1 MKMKLK
7 EGFILHKTGSENMM
21 VASGK
26 ALKSFNGLVRLND
39 TAYFIAQQLQ
49 KETTEEAVIDAVC
62 AEYDAPKEKIAS
74 DVKKVIEKLRSEGFL
89 DE

>member
-1 MKMKLK
+1 MKLK
-7 EGFILHKTGSENMM
+7 EGFILHKAGSENMM

-26 ALKSFNGLVRLND
+26 ALESFNGLIRLNG

-74 DVKKVIEKLRSEGFL
+74 DVKNIIGKLRAEGFL